1 MGGLMRPIEPKPEG
15 KPDYVSRVEFCH
27 YVETQAAEL
36 AHMAARVGLGG
47 LAAVLSLAV
56 LECRQIVAE
65 TLKVPQA
72 T

>member
-15 KPDYVSRVEFCH
+15 KPAYVSRVEFRH

-56 LECRQIVAE
+56 LECRQVVAE